1 MADFNR
7 NLKIAGAEANKVL
20 TVDENGAFVSTNIS
34 VEDIGSKTELNT
46 ISNRV
51 SALETATE
59 NISETLE
66 DINGET
72 IS

>member
-20 TVDENGAFVSTNIS
+20 TVGENGAFVSTNIS